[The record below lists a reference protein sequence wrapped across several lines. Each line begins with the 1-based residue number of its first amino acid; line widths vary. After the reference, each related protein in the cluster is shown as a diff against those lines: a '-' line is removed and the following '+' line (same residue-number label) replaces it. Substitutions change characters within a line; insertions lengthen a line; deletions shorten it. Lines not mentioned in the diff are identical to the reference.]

1 MFGVRNF
8 AVLIYVQI
16 PKWLLFEQ
24 PVAVFAQPAQI
35 VHQAGP
41 LAQIAGSVGILL
53 LPMYYNK

>member
-1 MFGVRNF
+1 MSKFQKR
-8 AVLIYVQI
+8 
-16 PKWLLFEQ
+16 LLFEQ

-35 VHQAGP
+35 VRQAGQ